1 MLEVEHD
8 GDIVILTP
16 TQALDGF
23 ERLVA
28 RRRIDELLEAG
39 STRLVLDLSRLRSLN
54 SSGIG
59 SLVAARHRA
68 DAAGGAVYLCC
79 VNDTIRVALE
89 VMLLH
94 QILPICA
101 TRAEAVARARDDVQG
116 AGGG

>member
-8 GDIVILTP
+8 GDIAILTP
-16 TQALDGF
+16 TEALDGF

-39 STRLVLDLSRLRSLN
+39 SSRLVFDLSRLHSLN

-68 DAAGGAVYLCC
+68 EAAGGAVYLCC
-79 VNDTIRVALE
+79 VNDTIRTALE
-89 VMLLH
+89 LMLLH

-101 TRAEAVARARDDVQG
+101 TRAEAATRARDDIQRPG
-116 AGGG
+116 DS